1 MPPFKCLIPSL
12 TMLSR
17 YTSFYSLGPYS
28 VSFQLDYFNDFVC
41 SPVYCLLPS
50 TPSPTPVAFT
60 YPQTP
65 NGGTWKGQ
73 NFVCFF
79 LLWTGRTCH
88 GRHAR
93 NVQSRSVW
101 MRKVS
106 WFGKVVKLSEYSSL
120 ARKSMTEANTQKSR
134 ASYWIQKILM
144 IILK

>member
-60 YPQTP
+60 YPQIP

-88 GRHAR
+88 GWHAR

-106 WFGKVVKLSEYSSL
+106 TGLGRLWSWVSTPAWPRRAWQKLILRSL
-120 ARKSMTEANTQKSR
+120 GPHIGYKRF
-134 ASYWIQKILM
+134 WWLF
-144 IILK
+144 